1 MTLAAVTDRL
11 FVFFVY
17 SQKKS
22 SIMRKLLLILASF
35 VTLSVSAQ
43 ENRQEITK
51 SPYITLLGKEYAI
64 GDRKPFV
71 RKLAKD
77 TTFHLWELSSR
88 EITAIYNNKNL
99 RKKAYKLLWNMNLKY
114 IYRNIHKDEALKSW
128 YKLNEENIK
137 IGYEKSPLPGK
148 EKRKCKNLTD
158 AIGWYYRD

>member
-1 MTLAAVTDRL
+1 
-11 FVFFVY
+11 
-17 SQKKS
+17 
-22 SIMRKLLLILASF
+22 MRKLLLILASF

-43 ENRQEITK
+43 EENQKQEITK

-114 IYRNIHKDEALKSW
+114 ICRNIRKDDALKNW
-128 YKLNEENIK
+128 YISNRKNIRK
-137 IGYEKSPLPGK
+137 GYENSPLPIK
-148 EKRKCKNLTD
+148 EKKKCDNLMS
-158 AIGWYYRD
+158 AIAGHLK